1 MILTVPLKPIPSQSL
16 MITLNGQQCKI
27 KVYSKSG
34 EVFMDLT
41 VNEVVMFTGI
51 LCLNGISILP
61 NDSFNFVGDLY
72 FENST
77 STENPDYTL
86 FGDTWFLQYEY

>member
-1 MILTVPLKPIPSQSL
+1 MIQNIPLKAVPSQSL
-16 MITLNGQQCKI
+16 MITLNGQQCNI

-41 VNEVVMFTGI
+41 VNEVVICTGV

-61 NDSFNFVGDLY
+61 NYSFNFVGQLY
-72 FENST
+72 FQNST